1 MAADAGAYRFVSGHP
16 GIVTPDNPLP
26 VIEGAMRAY
35 DVRWLALES
44 RSIVP
49 SLAPILTGEERPSWL
64 SAPVAVV
71 PSSRSSVPS
80 GALFAVCFSP
90 ADGRCAP

>member
-1 MAADAGAYRFVSGHP
+1 MAADAGAYRFLTGRP

-26 VIEGAMRAY
+26 VVEAALRAY

-44 RSIVP
+44 GSIVP
-49 SLAPILTGEERPSWL
+49 ALAPLLTGSDRPAWL

-71 PSSRSSVPS
+71 PSASAAPS
-80 GALFAVCFSP
+80 GALFAVCFSA
-90 ADGRCAP
+90 ADQRCSP